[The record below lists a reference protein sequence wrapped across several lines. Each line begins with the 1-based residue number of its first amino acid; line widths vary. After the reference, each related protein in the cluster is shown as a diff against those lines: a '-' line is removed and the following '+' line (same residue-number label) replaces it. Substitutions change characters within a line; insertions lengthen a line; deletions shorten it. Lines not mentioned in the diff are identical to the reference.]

1 MTKMKIAIPVDE
13 NNLESAVCV
22 SFGRAPYFMLY
33 DTESKEAIFYK
44 NAAAEAEGGAGL
56 KAAQFI
62 VDSKADVLLTVRC
75 GQNAAD
81 VLNAADIKTYKTIKK
96 GAAENIVDFEA
107 EKLAVMTQFHAGF
120 HGHQ

>member
-13 NNLESAVCV
+13 NSLESAVCV

-33 DTESKEAIFYK
+33 DTESEEAIFYK

-96 GAAENIVDFEA
+96 GAEENIVDFEA

>member
-1 MTKMKIAIPVDE
+1 MKIAIPVDE
-13 NNLESAVCV
+13 NSLESAVCV

-33 DTESKEAIFYK
+33 DTESKEAIFHK

-96 GAAENIVDFEA
+96 GAEENIVDFEA